1 MISFGLI
8 PTLINNLIFREE
20 DGDSH
25 DPHVQGVDKNYGD
38 IETIV
43 STTKHHKQRGKPSS
57 EINSQ
62 SLIFSHRNIFP
73 KINSQS
79 TMTQQRN
86 PSSNNSDDDGE
97 INPPQGS
104 LETLIN

>member
-1 MISFGLI
+1 MLSFGLI

-20 DGDSH
+20 GGDSH
-25 DPHVQGVDKNYGD
+25 DPHVQGVDRNYGD
-38 IETIV
+38 METIV

-79 TMTQQRN
+79 TMN
-86 PSSNNSDDDGE
+86 
-97 INPPQGS
+97 
-104 LETLIN
+104 

>member
-43 STTKHHKQRGKPSS
+43 STMKHHKKRGKPSR

-62 SLIFSHRNIFP
+62 SLIFLTEIFFL
-73 KINSQS
+73 K
-79 TMTQQRN
+79 
-86 PSSNNSDDDGE
+86 
-97 INPPQGS
+97 
-104 LETLIN
+104 